1 VSGEK
6 TEKPTEKRKREARKE
21 GRVARTPDL
30 GSWGGLLVASVVLP
44 MTVRNAMHAAEKV
57 LYQTTDIIA
66 DPDPAKA
73 MKVLESGLR
82 AGATA
87 IAPLVLGIMLTGL
100 VAGAAQGGLRPAL
113 KLLKPDFKRLN
124 PFTGIKKS
132 FGGHAVWEAV
142 KATFKVAV
150 LGTVLYLSL
159 HTMLP
164 GLVSAGSM
172 PLPALVNLIA
182 GTIVTLI
189 RSAAVAGL
197 VMGVADYAVARRR
210 INKQLRMTKHEVK
223 QEHKQAEGD
232 PHLKGAIRSKQL
244 AMSRQ
249 RMMADLA
256 KADVVLVNPTHVAV
270 ALRYDP
276 TKGAPRVVAKGA
288 GAVATRIREV
298 ATEKRIPMVQD
309 IPLARA
315 LHKACELGSEIPPD
329 LYNAVARVLAFVMT
343 LKAKGSAAGVHRT
356 PAATLAA

>member
-1 VSGEK
+1 MSGEK

-21 GRVARTPDL
+21 GRIARTPDL
-30 GSWGGLLVASVVLP
+30 GSWGGLLVASTVLP
-44 MTVRNAMHAAEKV
+44 MIVRNAMHVAEKV
-57 LYQTTDIIA
+57 LYQTTGVIA
-66 DPDPAKA
+66 DPDPVKA
-73 MKVLESGLR
+73 MKVLENGLR

-87 IAPLVLGIMLTGL
+87 IAPLVIGIMLTG
-100 VAGAAQGGLRPAL
+100 VAAAAAQGGIRPAM

-124 PFTGIKKS
+124 PFSGLKKAL
-132 FGGHAVWEAV
+132 GGHAVWEAA
-142 KATFKVAV
+142 KATFKTAV

-159 HTMLP
+159 HKMLP
-164 GLVSAGSM
+164 DLVSAGSM
-172 PLPALVNLIA
+172 PVAALINLIA
-182 GTIVTLI
+182 GTIVTLV
-189 RSAAVAGL
+189 RTAAIAGL
-197 VMGVADYAVARRR
+197 VMAIADYAVVRRR

-232 PHLKGAIRSKQL
+232 PRLKGAIRSKQL

-276 TKGAPRVVAKGA
+276 SKGAPRVVAKGA
-288 GAVATRIREV
+288 GAVATKIREV

-343 LKAKGSAAGVHRT
+343 LKAKGSAAGLHRT
-356 PAATLAA
+356 PATLAA